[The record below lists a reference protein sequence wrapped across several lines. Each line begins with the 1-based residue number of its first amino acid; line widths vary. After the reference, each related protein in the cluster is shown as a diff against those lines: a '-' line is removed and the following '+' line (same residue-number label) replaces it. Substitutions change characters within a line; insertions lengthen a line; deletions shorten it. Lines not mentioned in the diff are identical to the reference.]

1 MFTGLVQAMG
11 TVHEVTRGQE
21 ATRLRIDAS
30 AWEHNPE
37 AGESICVSG
46 CCLTLAEPLR
56 NDGLLSFD
64 VIPQTLRQTML
75 GSLGVGDQVN
85 LEACCTP
92 STLLGGHI
100 VQGHVD
106 GVGQVLEVRSE
117 GEHRV
122 RIEAGR
128 DLIEYAIPRG
138 SVCVDGV
145 SLTLAEVDPQ
155 AGWFEVA
162 LIPTTLRETTLGLLR
177 AGSRVN
183 LEMDILAKTLIHWA
197 RTWGR

>member
-11 TVHEVTRGQE
+11 TVCGVHPGRA

-30 AWEHNPE
+30 GWSHRPE
-37 AGESICVSG
+37 PGESICVSG
-46 CCLTLAEPLR
+46 CCLTLCESLGD
-56 NDGLLSFD
+56 DGLLSFD
-64 VIPQTLRQTML
+64 VVPQTLARTTL
-75 GSLGVGDQVN
+75 DTLTPGDRVN

-92 STLLGGHI
+92 STLLGGHL

-106 GVGQVLEVRSE
+106 GIGRVLQVAN
-117 GEHRV
+117 GHDHRV
-122 RIEAGR
+122 RIGAGNA
-128 DLIEYAIPRG
+128 LIEFATPQG

-145 SLTLAEVDPQ
+145 SLTLAEVDHR

-162 LIPTTLRETTLGLLR
+162 LIPTTLRETTLGTLVE
-177 AGSRVN
+177 GSRVN

-197 RTWGR
+197 RTYRP

>member
-11 TVHEVTRGQE
+11 TVQRVVPVQG

-30 AWEHNPE
+30 AWEHRPE
-37 AGESICVSG
+37 AGESICVNG
-46 CCLTLAEPLR
+46 CCLTLAEPLQS
-56 NDGLLSFD
+56 DGVLSFD
-64 VIPQTLRQTML
+64 VVPQTLRQTTL
-75 GSLGVGDQVN
+75 GSLGVGDRVN

-92 STLLGGHI
+92 NTLLGGHI

-106 GVGQVLEVRSE
+106 GVGQVLEVRTE

-128 DLIEYAIPRG
+128 ELIEYATPRG

-145 SLTLAEVDPQ
+145 SLTLAGVDPR

-162 LIPTTLRETTLGLLR
+162 LIPTTLRETTLGMLQ

-197 RTWGR
+197 RTWQR